1 MAYPDENLVRLFRG
15 QYAAVPR
22 RGRVLDVGFGTGATP
37 VMLAKTGFDAHGVE
51 VAQSSIDHAQRL
63 ASAAGV
69 ELTLS
74 LFEGIELPCKSQ
86 DLDVVLSWNAV
97 YYAGDRTSV
106 ARAIAEYHRV
116 LRPGGVLLLSVIH
129 PKNAYVQRL
138 SADLGDG
145 RHRIERESPFD
156 NRAGI
161 EIFYEPTSSG
171 WRRLLGAFS
180 DVEEGYGQS
189 DFFVPNRRVAWRFFI
204 ARSPA

>member
-22 RGRVLDVGFGTGATP
+22 SGRVLDVGFGTGATL

-63 ASAAGV
+63 ASAAEV
-69 ELTLS
+69 HLTLS
-74 LFEGIELPCKSQ
+74 LFEGIELPYESEHF
-86 DLDVVLSWNAV
+86 DVVLSWNAV

-106 ARAIAEYHRV
+106 ARAIAEYRRV
-116 LRPGGVLLLSVIH
+116 LKPGGVLLLSVLH
-129 PKNAYVQRL
+129 PNNAYVQRL

-161 EIFYEPTSSG
+161 EIFYEPASSG
-171 WRRLLGAFS
+171 WRRLLEDFS
-180 DVEEGYGQS
+180 SVEEGYGES
-189 DFFVPNRRVAWRFFI
+189 DLFTPNRRVAWRFFL